1 MEEKKNR
8 PLLDSAE
15 TLRGSGRPKKNRLP
29 AVIAVCVIVI
39 ACVGGLAAMRMS
51 RPQQEETA
59 LPSLALVEFAA
70 ADVDSIQMISTHE
83 NYTLRNDNGFGY
95 SIDGMDSFE
104 VDASTA
110 RRMIAQSGHLI
121 AQSIVSEKASNMAEY
136 GLANP
141 TVSVSIR
148 NRNGESKT
156 VYIGDQSPVSSYYA
170 CIAGQDTVYAL
181 APTVAETL
189 MKPLRDLHAVATP
202 SIAEP
207 YAPAHLC
214 IEWPEETEKRGM
226 RVLEIQ
232 KQPRKDIGIGAS
244 NYMITQPITYDVDV
258 AALAALVENIA
269 AIKAESY
276 AGEMTDPSAYGMERA
291 VTLIMRD
298 TAGTEVCME
307 IGNKIQDQQRY
318 LRFDQKSAVYSIAAE
333 KLAFLDEITLAGSI
347 DRFISLVG
355 IGKMEEIAVS
365 AQDRVD
371 VIRILP
377 QEEQVLY
384 TVNGHE
390 VEEDAFKTFYQELCA
405 LTANGIVMEAEKLNG
420 PDIVM
425 HFKLAD
431 GIELHV
437 EYIAFDREN
446 YAVRRDGSTYV
457 YVQKSKLAQLLEKLY
472 ALE

>member
-15 TLRGSGRPKKNRLP
+15 TLRGSSRPKKKRLP
-29 AVIAVCVIVI
+29 AVIAVGVIVI
-39 ACVGGLAAMRMS
+39 ACVGGLAALRMS
-51 RPQQEETA
+51 RPQQEGKTV
-59 LPSLALVEFAA
+59 SLALVEFAA
-70 ADVDSIQMISTHE
+70 ADVDSIQMMSPHE
-83 NYTLRNDNGFGY
+83 SYTLHNDNGFGY
-95 SIDGMDSFE
+95 SIDGMDSFK

-136 GLANP
+136 GLAKP
-141 TVSVSIR
+141 AVSVSIR

-189 MKPLRDLHAVATP
+189 MKPLRDLHAVVTP

-207 YAPAHLC
+207 YAPAYLY

-244 NYMITQPITYDVDV
+244 NYLITQPITYDVDV
-258 AALAALVENIA
+258 AAMAALVENIA

-276 AGEMTDPSAYGMERA
+276 AGEMMDPSAYGMECA

-298 TAGTEVCME
+298 AAGTEVYME
-307 IGNKIQDQQRY
+307 IGGKTEDQQRY
-318 LRFDQKSAVYSIAAE
+318 LRFDRESAVYSIAAE

-355 IGKMEEIAVS
+355 IGKVEEITVS

-377 QEEQVLY
+377 QEEQLLY
-384 TVNGHE
+384 NVNGHE
-390 VEEDAFKTFYQELCA
+390 VGENAFKTFYQEVCA
-405 LTANGIVMEAEKLNG
+405 LTANGIVMEAENLNA

-457 YVQKSKLAQLLEKLY
+457 YVQKSKLAQLLEKLH